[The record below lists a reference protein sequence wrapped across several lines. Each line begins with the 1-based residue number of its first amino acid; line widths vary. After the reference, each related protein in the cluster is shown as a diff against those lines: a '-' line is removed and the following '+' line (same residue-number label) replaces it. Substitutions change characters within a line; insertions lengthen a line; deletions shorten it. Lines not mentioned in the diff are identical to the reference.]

1 MEENA
6 KVTGSEKFMGV
17 LAYLGVLVLF
27 PLFLAKDSQ
36 FARYHTNQGLIL
48 FIAYLILGVLQKI
61 FSTGIISTILWI
73 CGVIVF
79 VFTIIGIVNV
89 CKGECKELPWIGKY
103 RILK

>member
-48 FIAYLILGVLQKI
+48 FIAYLVLGILQKI

>member
-6 KVTGSEKFMGV
+6 KVTGSEKFMGI

-48 FIAYLILGVLQKI
+48 FIAYLVLGILQKI
-61 FSTGIISTILWI
+61 FPTGIISTILWI

-79 VFTIIGIVNV
+79 IFTIIGIVNV

>member
-48 FIAYLILGVLQKI
+48 FIAYIILGVLQKI